1 MSLTPAR
8 LSPDTR
14 RRALEEMAT
23 GELDVLVVGG
33 GVVGAGTALDAVTRG
48 LRVGLVEGRDYASG
62 TSSRSSKLVHGGLR
76 YLKQLD
82 VPLVFE
88 ALRERSLILHTLAPH
103 LARPVEFLY
112 PLRRRFVDRAW
123 VGLGSGSTTP
133 WARAAV
139 CPAIT
144 ATSESGGPWS
154 CSRVAGPTGA
164 RRRQL
169 LRGQL
174 DDARHTMTLART
186 AAGYGALCATSA
198 RVTGFLEESG
208 RVVGAVVRDL
218 ETGGD
223 VEVRAKR
230 TIVAA
235 GPWTEELQSLLGRQG
250 PLQVHTSKGV
260 HIVVPRAAIDA
271 HTGII
276 TETATSLLFVIP
288 CPWSDEHW
296 VIGTTDTSW
305 NLDLAHP
312 AASASD
318 IDYILAQV
326 NRLLATPVTRRDIVG
341 VFAGLRPLLAGGT
354 TQTSALSREH
364 AVVSPADGLVL
375 VTGGKYTTY
384 RVMARDAVDAAFRG
398 TRVDGSCTE
407 RLPLLGADGYH
418 ELWAARA
425 RLAGDTGLD
434 VATVEHLLGRY
445 GSAVTEIVAL
455 IAADPALAE
464 RVSPHRRYL
473 RAEVVYAV
481 THEGALHLDDI
492 LTRRTRLSIETP
504 DRGVEVAQQVAELV
518 APLLDWDGLRL
529 RREVARYLARVQA
542 ELSAQRQPDDEA
554 ADAARLVAA
563 DLRDMVEI

>member
-1 MSLTPAR
+1 
-8 LSPDTR
+8 
-14 RRALEEMAT
+14 MAT

-123 VGLGSGSTTP
+123 VGLGVGVYDALGAGRGVPGHHRHLGKRRTMELFP
-133 WARAAV
+133 GGRPDEVHGAV
-139 CPAIT
+139 
-144 ATSESGGPWS
+144 SFYE
-154 CSRVAGPTGA
+154 
-164 RRRQL
+164 
-169 LRGQL
+169 GQL